1 MAVATAITAARK
13 RLAAAWSIAKLQ
25 RLHRP
30 RLKPKPCVVS
40 TSQTGRPGLPLL
52 LPSTQ
57 GTTKVTLSVQPCGFS
72 GPMSQARACRY
83 MSGSA
88 HRLANLDALS
98 PMRSHRL
105 PSSIDGIEAE

>member
-1 MAVATAITAARK
+1 MPAARK
-13 RLAAAWSIAKLQ
+13 RLAAAWSVAKTSSSAPETETLRRLNQPDRQAGIAFASSFYNESDVVCPAL
-25 RLHRP
+25 RVFRP
-30 RLKPKPCVVS
+30 NE
-40 TSQTGRPGLPLL
+40 PG
-52 LPSTQ
+52 PS
-57 GTTKVTLSVQPCGFS
+57 
-72 GPMSQARACRY
+72 MH

>member
-13 RLAAAWSIAKLQ
+13 RLAAAWSIAKTSSSAPETETLR
-25 RLHRP
+25 RLNQPDRQAGIAFASSFYPRYNESDVVCPALRVFRP
-30 RLKPKPCVVS
+30 NE
-40 TSQTGRPGLPLL
+40 PG
-52 LPSTQ
+52 PS
-57 GTTKVTLSVQPCGFS
+57 
-72 GPMSQARACRY
+72 MR

-98 PMRSHRL
+98 PMRSCRL